1 MKIED
6 LLSPEC
12 TLAAIPGDSKKRVL
26 ELIARTL
33 HQAHPILDE
42 EEIFDRLIERER
54 LGSTGI
60 GDGVAIPH
68 CRLANCCDTVGVLLQ
83 LNEAINFDAIDR
95 SLRRRIL
102 KHCKLLPKASASLTI
117 GNVYVRLLMITSYL
131 KQRLNQ
137 SNPTGSGRHPNYETR
152 DYQRAQRLRKE
163 YRATC
168 T

>member
-83 LNEAINFDAIDR
+83 LNEAINFDAIDNQPVD
-95 SLRRRIL
+95 LIFAL
-102 KHCKLLPKASASLTI
+102 VVPQESAQTHLEALQAIAESF
-117 GNVYVRLLMITSYL
+117 S
-131 KQRLNQ
+131 Q
-137 SNPTGSGRHPNYETR
+137 S
-152 DYQRAQRLRKE
+152 DYRERLRTAVDDNELFKAAIE
-163 YRATC
+163 PI
-168 T
+168 